1 MNIKKIIISIILS
14 MLIISM
20 CSCAQQPATTELEPP
35 GEYKEYI
42 EVEHYALSHKSFQET
57 FKDLENGAGI
67 SCIDMFPQKLIDDY
81 SMVMDYAELDTF
93 EWPETAYDP
102 GDNFDDKPDGIVRDH
117 FAANFCFADSCN
129 GKYTEESGHSKVEY
143 IIYNY
148 RYKDGFGIPQ
158 GFEELNW
165 DYPTKIYGK
174 NNGYYRFK
182 INDHNY
188 CQLFVDS
195 TVDES
200 VVHYLI
206 SHTFEVYGVE

>member
-1 MNIKKIIISIILS
+1 MKKTLISIILS
-14 MLIISM
+14 IVISV
-20 CSCAQQPATTELEPP
+20 CSCAQQPETTELEPP
-35 GEYKEYI
+35 AEYMEYI
-42 EVEHYALSHKSFQET
+42 EVEHYALSYKEFQKT

-93 EWPETAYDP
+93 EWPEKAYDF

-117 FAANFCFADSCN
+117 FQANFCFAESCN
-129 GKYTEESGHSKVEY
+129 GDYKDGGHSKVEY
-143 IIYNY
+143 IIYNN
-148 RYKDGFGIPQ
+148 RYKDSFGVSQ

-165 DYPTKIYGK
+165 DYPTKIYRDDV
-174 NNGYYRFK
+174 YYIFK
-182 INDHNY
+182 INDRNH
-188 CQLFVDS
+188 CRIFVEP

-206 SHTFEVYGVE
+206 SHTFEVYGVK